1 MLGGMHGLRERKK
14 QRTRQ
19 AIRDA
24 ALHLFAQ
31 RGFDNV
37 TVAEVA
43 QAADVAEKT
52 VFNYFGTKEALFF
65 DQDAPIEAD
74 LVTAIRQRTPGESAV
89 AAVRR
94 YLAGHLEAPAA
105 IPEHYHGLPVLA
117 HSPALQAYLR
127 ELFARSEQTVAQV
140 LAEETATDPDGIE
153 PRVAATALV
162 GALRTLYERF
172 LAAAASGQDA
182 KDAMAAL
189 PRDVQ
194 RAFDLLERGLGAYA
208 TADPSPTPSDAKTL
222 HPRRRRSRPADA
234 SQRATAPPPASPR
247 HTPPDSTTRPS
258 AD

>member
-1 MLGGMHGLRERKK
+1 MHGLRERKK

-24 ALHLFAQ
+24 ALRLFAQ

-43 QAADVAEKT
+43 QAAEVAEKT

-74 LVTAIRQRTPGESAV
+74 LVNAIRQRTPGESAV

-94 YLAGHLEAPAA
+94 YLAGHLKAPAA

-127 ELFARSEQTVAQV
+127 VLFARSEQTVAQV

-153 PRVAATALV
+153 PRVAAVALV

-172 LAAAASGQDA
+172 LTAAASGQDA
-182 KDAMAAL
+182 KDAVAAL
-189 PRDVQ
+189 PQDVQ

-208 TADPSPTPSDAKTL
+208 IADPSPTPSGAKTG
-222 HPRRRRSRPADA
+222 HPRPRRLPNPPIDESERSDA
-234 SQRATAPPPASPR
+234 PTA
-247 HTPPDSTTRPS
+247 
-258 AD
+258 

>member
-1 MLGGMHGLRERKK
+1 MHGLRERKK

-43 QAADVAEKT
+43 QAAEVAEKT

-74 LVTAIRQRTPGESAV
+74 LVNAIRQRIPGESAV

-94 YLAGHLEAPAA
+94 YVAGHLEAPAA
-105 IPEHYHGLPVLA
+105 IPDHYHGTVILL

-140 LAEETATDPDGIE
+140 LAEETGADPDSIE
-153 PRVAATALV
+153 PRVAAVALV

-172 LAAAASGQDA
+172 LATADSDQDA
-182 KDAMAAL
+182 KDAVAAL
-189 PRDVQ
+189 PGDVE
-194 RAFDLLERGLGAYA
+194 RSFGLLERGLGGFAI
-208 TADPSPTPSDAKTL
+208 ADAPPAPSGAETP
-222 HPRRRRSRPADA
+222 HPRLRRR
-234 SQRATAPPPASPR
+234 
-247 HTPPDSTTRPS
+247 
-258 AD
+258 

>member
-1 MLGGMHGLRERKK
+1 MHGLRERKK

-43 QAADVAEKT
+43 QAAEVAEKT

-153 PRVAATALV
+153 PRVAAVALV

-172 LAAAASGQDA
+172 LAAATSGQDA
-182 KDAMAAL
+182 KDAVAVL

-208 TADPSPTPSDAKTL
+208 IADPSPTPSGAKAP
-222 HPRRRRSRPADA
+222 HPRPRRRTNPALDK
-234 SQRATAPPPASPR
+234 SQRSDAP
-247 HTPPDSTTRPS
+247 TPP
-258 AD
+258 

>member
-1 MLGGMHGLRERKK
+1 MHGLRERKK

-43 QAADVAEKT
+43 QAAEVAEKT

-140 LAEETATDPDGIE
+140 LAEETATDPDGVE
-153 PRVAATALV
+153 PRVAAVALV

-182 KDAMAAL
+182 KDAAAAL
-189 PRDVQ
+189 PGDVQ

-208 TADPSPTPSDAKTL
+208 IADTSPAPSGATTPHSR
-222 HPRRRRSRPADA
+222 PRRRPNPPIDK
-234 SQRATAPPPASPR
+234 SQRSDAP
-247 HTPPDSTTRPS
+247 TPP
-258 AD
+258 

>member
-1 MLGGMHGLRERKK
+1 MHGLRERKK

-24 ALHLFAQ
+24 ALRLFAK

-43 QAADVAEKT
+43 QAAEVAEKT

-74 LVTAIRQRTPGESAV
+74 LVNAIRQRNPGESAV

-94 YLAGHLEAPAA
+94 MLASHLQAPAA

>member
-1 MLGGMHGLRERKK
+1 MHGLRERKK

-24 ALHLFAQ
+24 ALRLFAK

-74 LVTAIRQRTPGESAV
+74 LVNAIRQRTPGESAV

-182 KDAMAAL
+182 KDAMAAP
-189 PRDVQ
+189 PRAL
-194 RAFDLLERGLGAYA
+194 RGAFDLVERGLGAYA

-222 HPRRRRSRPADA
+222 HPRRRRRRPPDA
-234 SQRATAPPPASPR
+234 SQRGTAPPPATPR
-247 HTPPDSTTRPS
+247 HPTPH
-258 AD
+258 

>member
-1 MLGGMHGLRERKK
+1 MHGLRERKK

-37 TVAEVA
+37 TVAQVA
-43 QAADVAEKT
+43 EAAEVAEKT

-94 YLAGHLEAPAA
+94 YLAGHLEPPAA

-140 LAEETATDPDGIE
+140 LAEETATDPDTVE
-153 PRVAATALV
+153 PHVAAVALV

-182 KDAMAAL
+182 KDAVAAL
-189 PRDVQ
+189 PGDVE

-208 TADPSPTPSDAKTL
+208 IADPSPAPSGAEAP
-222 HPRRRRSRPADA
+222 HPRPRRRRNPPAERPERADA
-234 SQRATAPPPASPR
+234 PTPASPR
-247 HTPPDSTTRPS
+247 HAP
-258 AD
+258 

>member
-1 MLGGMHGLRERKK
+1 MHGLRERKK

-43 QAADVAEKT
+43 QAAEVAEKT
-52 VFNYFGTKEALFF
+52 VFNYFSTKEALFF

-74 LVTAIRQRTPGESAV
+74 LVNAIRQRTPGESAV
-89 AAVRR
+89 AAVGR
-94 YLAGHLEAPAA
+94 YLVGHLQAPAA
-105 IPEHYHGLPVLA
+105 IPEHHHGLPVLA

-153 PRVAATALV
+153 PRVAAVALV

-172 LAAAASGQDA
+172 LAAAASGEDA
-182 KDAMAAL
+182 KDAVAAL

-208 TADPSPTPSDAKTL
+208 IADPSPTPSGAKTP
-222 HPRRRRSRPADA
+222 HPRPPHRPNPPIDESERSDA
-234 SQRATAPPPASPR
+234 PTA
-247 HTPPDSTTRPS
+247 
-258 AD
+258 

>member
-1 MLGGMHGLRERKK
+1 MHGLRERKK

-24 ALHLFAQ
+24 ALDLFAQ

-37 TVAEVA
+37 TVAQVA
-43 QAADVAEKT
+43 QAAEVAEKT

-65 DQDAPIEAD
+65 DQDAPIETD
-74 LVTAIRQRTPGESAV
+74 LVTAIRQRAPGESAI

-94 YLAGHLEAPAA
+94 MLAGHLELPAA
-105 IPEHYHGLPVLA
+105 IPEHYHGMGVLL

-140 LAEETATDPDGIE
+140 LAEETATDPDSVE
-153 PRVAATALV
+153 PHVAAVALV
-162 GALRTLYERF
+162 GALRALYERF
-172 LAAAASGQDA
+172 LAAAASDQDA
-182 KDAMAAL
+182 KDAVAAL

-208 TADPSPTPSDAKTL
+208 I
-222 HPRRRRSRPADA
+222 ADA
-234 SQRATAPPPASPR
+234 PTSASPG
-247 HTPPDSTTRPS
+247 HAP
-258 AD
+258 

>member
-1 MLGGMHGLRERKK
+1 MHGLRERKK

-24 ALHLFAQ
+24 ALRLFAQ
-31 RGFDNV
+31 RGFDSV
-37 TVAEVA
+37 TVAEIA
-43 QAADVAEKT
+43 QAAEVAEKT

-94 YLAGHLEAPAA
+94 YLAGHLQAPAA

-153 PRVAATALV
+153 PRVAAVALV

-172 LAAAASGQDA
+172 LAAAPSDQDA
-182 KDAMAAL
+182 KDAVAAL

-208 TADPSPTPSDAKTL
+208 IADPSPTPSGAKTG
-222 HPRRRRSRPADA
+222 HPRPHRRPNPPIDESERSDA
-234 SQRATAPPPASPR
+234 PTA
-247 HTPPDSTTRPS
+247 
-258 AD
+258 